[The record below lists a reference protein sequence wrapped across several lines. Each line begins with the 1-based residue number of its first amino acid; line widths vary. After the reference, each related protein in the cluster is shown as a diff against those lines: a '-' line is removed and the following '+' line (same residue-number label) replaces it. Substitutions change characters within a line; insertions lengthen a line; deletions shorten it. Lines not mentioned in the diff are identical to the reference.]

1 MKHALW
7 LLALAL
13 VVCASPVGAQT
24 KDPTP
29 REGMSPL
36 ERAKIKRAEASFRR
50 GFGVAQGPKDSPTN
64 GRPGVSSCTANV
76 GTTYVQNTPGQR
88 AAKLRGDTVVV
99 VRGDV
104 INVCK

>member
-1 MKHALW
+1 MKHPVW
-7 LLALAL
+7 LLALL
-13 VVCASPVGAQT
+13 IVLSTSPVLAQT

-36 ERAKIKRAEASFRR
+36 ERAKIKRADASFRR
-50 GFGVAQGPKDSPTN
+50 GFGVAQGRKDTVTG
-64 GRPGVSSCTANV
+64 GRPGEASCTANV
-76 GTTYVQNTPGQR
+76 GTTFVQNTAGQR
-88 AAKLRGDTVVV
+88 TANLRGDTVVV